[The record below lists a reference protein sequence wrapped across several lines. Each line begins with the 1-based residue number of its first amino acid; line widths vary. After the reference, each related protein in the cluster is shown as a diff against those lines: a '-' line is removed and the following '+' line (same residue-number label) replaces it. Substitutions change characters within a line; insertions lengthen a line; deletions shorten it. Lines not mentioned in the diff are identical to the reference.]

1 MFDRDIHLQLSR
13 RNNNFHDKIL
23 RRKPYINN
31 QNQKK
36 RLIFAKICNKHKSF
50 WEKMIFSDKSKFNN
64 FNSEKLHMEKTKY
77 EIGHPKC
84 TPNNKTQ

>member
-1 MFDRDIHLQLSR
+1 MF
-13 RNNNFHDKIL
+13 IL
-23 RRKPYINN
+23 NYVNEFYEIIIFMKRRKPYINN